1 MSGITI
7 KTVTGGPIDVNTYV
21 VFRPERAD
29 CVLIDPGADI
39 PDIEASIGEKRVAAV
54 LLTHGHFD
62 HILHAAYFLN
72 QGARLCIHE
81 DDVPMLSSSMLNLSG
96 MIGQRI
102 RLPKPDVL
110 LCDNETIEEAGIS
123 FLVLH
128 TPGHTKGSVCF
139 LAGQDLFSGDTLFY
153 AGCGRTDL
161 PGGDPEAMERS
172 LKGLQCLDGNIT
184 VYPGHGPATRIA
196 WEQARQI

>member
-1 MSGITI
+1 MSDITI

-21 VFRPERAD
+21 ISRPERAD

-39 PDIEASIGEKRVAAV
+39 PDIETAVGKKRVVAV

-62 HILHAAYFLN
+62 HILHAAYYLN
-72 QGARLCIHE
+72 QGAMLCIHE
-81 DDVPMLSSSMLNLSG
+81 DYVPMLSSSMLNLSG
-96 MIGQRI
+96 MIGQSI
-102 RLPKPDVL
+102 RLPKPDIL
-110 LCDNETIEEAGIS
+110 LRDNESIEEAGIS

-128 TPGHTKGSVCF
+128 TPGHTKGSVCL

-161 PGGDPEAMERS
+161 PGGDPETMERS
-172 LKGLQCLDGNIT
+172 LKNLQCLDANIK
-184 VYPGHGPATRIA
+184 VYPGHGPETRIG
-196 WEQARQI
+196 WERSRSI